1 MKVKT
6 KVKTKAKEN
15 ASNVNIDL
23 ISREMLGS
31 MGGYEKVRFVLDKVK
46 NGKILVLETGL
57 NSFEETQ
64 LIETTMSEIDHDRFI
79 GIEMQSYENKNENIF
94 VRLLKKNRTRMEVI
108 GPADLLKTVYKDGDI
123 IQTIVLTKG
132 KIMEPK

>member
-94 VRLLKKNRTRMEVI
+94 VRLLRKNRTRMEVI

>member
-1 MKVKT
+1 
-6 KVKTKAKEN
+6 
-15 ASNVNIDL
+15 
-23 ISREMLGS
+23 
-31 MGGYEKVRFVLDKVK
+31 
-46 NGKILVLETGL
+46 
-57 NSFEETQ
+57 
-64 LIETTMSEIDHDRFI
+64 MSEIDHDRFI

-94 VRLLKKNRTRMEVI
+94 VRLLRKNRTRMEVI